1 MGDDLRIVF
10 MGSPPF
16 ADKALAALI
25 SAGHNIV
32 GVVSAPAGRYGRG
45 RQRSENSIVR
55 MALENNLVSLQP
67 QSAKSE
73 EFKEQFKALNC
84 DLAVVVSYGQ
94 ILDSEFLALPKLG
107 CVNVHASLL
116 PRWRG
121 ASPIQ
126 SAIKAGDELSG
137 VCIQKMVLRLDA
149 GDVLVSSE
157 IPLDSESTSP
167 WLFNTCAA
175 KGAELLCQF
184 IEQVNAD
191 KQLPEGVK
199 QDERFASHC
208 GKVKKSDGELD
219 WAHSAKEVYQQI
231 RASLGW
237 PGAVSSL
244 PAGDN
249 LKILAAQLCAN
260 SNIRGQAGEVIIGEE
275 FELYVCCQEGAIELV
290 EVQRSGKPKTN
301 AKDFINGNNISAGQI
316 LGVN

>member
-1 MGDDLRIVF
+1 LCNDLRIVF

-25 SAGHNIV
+25 DAGHNVV
-32 GVVSAPAGRYGRG
+32 GVVSAPPSRSGRG
-45 RQRSENSIVR
+45 RRRSENSIVR
-55 MALENNLVSLQP
+55 MALENDLVALQP
-67 QSAKSE
+67 QSAKSY
-73 EFKEQFKALNC
+73 EFKEQFRELNC

-94 ILDSEFLALPKLG
+94 ILDSEFLTLPKLG

-137 VCIQKMVLRLDA
+137 VCIQKMVLKLDA

-157 IPLDSESTSP
+157 IPLDSESTNP
-167 WLFNTCAA
+167 WLFNECSI

-184 IEQVNAD
+184 IEQVNIE
-191 KQLPEGVK
+191 KKLPVGVQ
-199 QDERFASHC
+199 QDEQAAVHC

-219 WAHSAKEVYQQI
+219 WNNSARDVYQQI

-237 PGAVSSL
+237 PGALSSL
-244 PAGDN
+244 PNGDN
-249 LKILAAQLCAN
+249 LKILAAQLCDN
-260 SNIRGQAGEVIIGEE
+260 SNISGQAGEVIIGED

-290 EVQRSGKPKTN
+290 EVQRSGKSKTI

-316 LGVN
+316 LGAN

>member
-32 GVVSAPAGRYGRG
+32 GVVSAPASRHGRG
-45 RQRSENSIVR
+45 RQLSENSIAR
-55 MALENNLVSLQP
+55 MALENNLVVLQP
-67 QSAKSE
+67 QSAKSD

-94 ILDSEFLALPKLG
+94 MLDSEFLALPKLG

-137 VCIQKMVLRLDA
+137 VCIQKMVLKLDA

-167 WLFNTCAA
+167 WLFEACAV

-184 IEQVNAD
+184 IEQVNTE

-199 QDERFASHC
+199 QDEQLASHC
-208 GKVKKSDGELD
+208 GKVKKTDGELD
-219 WAHSAKEVYQQI
+219 WAHSAKDVYRQI

-237 PGAVSSL
+237 PGALSSL
-244 PAGDN
+244 PNGDN
-249 LKILAAQLCAN
+249 LKILAAQFCTN
-260 SNIRGQAGEVIIGEE
+260 FNIRGQAGEVIIGED
-275 FELYVCCQEGAIELV
+275 FELYVCCQDGAIELV
-290 EVQRSGKPKTN
+290 EVQRSGKSKTN

-316 LGVN
+316 LGAN